1 MLNQEQMKKLAGE
14 YAVKYV
20 EDNMIVGVGT
30 GSTVKYFIDELE
42 KIKHIIKGT
51 VSSSTQTTAILKRYN
66 IPVLEL
72 NSVGEVDI
80 YIDGADEINHLL
92 QMIKG
97 GGGALSR
104 EKVIAMCAH
113 RFICIVDES
122 KYVSKLGKF
131 PLPVE
136 VLPIARSYVAREI
149 VKLGGMPIWREGFV
163 TDNSNW
169 ILDIHNLDILE
180 PIALER
186 NLNNIEGVVACGL
199 FAKRNANELVLAK
212 SDGNI
217 QIIS

>member
-1 MLNQEQMKKLAGE
+1 MKKLAGE

-30 GSTVKYFIDELE
+30 GSTVKYFIDKLAQ
-42 KIKHIIKGT
+42 IKHIIKGT
-51 VSSSTQTTAILKRYN
+51 VSSSNQTTALLKGYN

-72 NSVGEVDI
+72 NSVSEVDI

-97 GGGALSR
+97 GGGALTK
-104 EKVIAMCAH
+104 EKVIAMCA
-113 RFICIVDES
+113 RKFICIVDES

-136 VLPIARSYVAREI
+136 VLPIARSYAAREI
-149 VKLGGMPIWREGFV
+149 VKLGGMPIWREGFI

-180 PIALER
+180 PISLER

-212 SDGNI
+212 ADGNI

>member
-1 MLNQEQMKKLAGE
+1 MKKLAGE

-30 GSTVKYFIDELE
+30 GSTVKYFIDKLAQ
-42 KIKHIIKGT
+42 IKHIIKGT
-51 VSSSTQTTAILKRYN
+51 VSSSNQTTALLKGYN

-72 NSVGEVDI
+72 NSVREVDI

-97 GGGALSR
+97 GGGALTK
-104 EKVIAMCAH
+104 EKVIAMCA
-113 RFICIVDES
+113 RKFICIVDES

-136 VLPIARSYVAREI
+136 VLPIARSYAAREI
-149 VKLGGMPIWREGFV
+149 VKLGGMPIWREGFI

-180 PIALER
+180 PISLER

-212 SDGNI
+212 ADGNI

>member
-30 GSTVKYFIDELE
+30 GSTVKYFIDKLAQ
-42 KIKHIIKGT
+42 IKHIIKGT
-51 VSSSTQTTAILKRYN
+51 VSSSNQTTALLKGYN

-72 NSVGEVDI
+72 NSVSEVDI

-97 GGGALSR
+97 GGGALTK
-104 EKVIAMCAH
+104 EKVIAMCA
-113 RFICIVDES
+113 RKFICIVDES

-136 VLPIARSYVAREI
+136 VLPIARSYAAREI
-149 VKLGGMPIWREGFV
+149 VKLGGMPIWREGFI

-180 PIALER
+180 PISLER

-212 SDGNI
+212 ADGNI